1 MYGYVIC
8 EYSKIRQ
15 YMPEFANTMAQLKSD
30 MITKASAQWDPRTY
44 GGLKAASDQFSESTI
59 MPELFNGLETANQ
72 PLVTWSQTIA
82 AGHTG
87 HQTLMTGTAVGGSIY
102 KDYMIGL
109 AGLALLSKAPRIS
122 EIRLQ
127 IGDRKVARINIEE
140 AFAYDKPALIWE
152 QPFVIDE
159 EEGFSL
165 YAYVLCSGQIRIK
178 LLGIEMNKI
187 PNKLQ
192 VSNTGAALT

>member
-15 YMPEFANTMAQLKSD
+15 YMPEFAAVMAQLRTD
-30 MITKASAQWDPRTY
+30 MIAKASSQWDPRTF
-44 GGLKAASDQFSESTI
+44 GGLKASSDQFSESTI
-59 MPELFNGLETANQ
+59 MPELFNGLETTYQ
-72 PLVTWSQTIA
+72 PLVTWSQVIA

-87 HQTLMTGTAVGGSIY
+87 HQTLLAGTATGGSIY
-102 KDYMIGL
+102 KDYMIGM
-109 AGLALLSKAPRIS
+109 AGLAILSKAQRIS

-127 IGDRKVARINIEE
+127 IGDRKIARINIEE
-140 AFAYDKPALIWE
+140 AMAYDKPAIVFE
-152 QPFVIDE
+152 QPFQVDE

-165 YAYVLCSGQIRIK
+165 YAYVLCSGPIRLK
-178 LLGIEMNKI
+178 LLGVQMNKI